1 MEPVLPLFPLELV
14 VFIGE
19 HLNLHIFEP
28 RYRQLMQEA
37 EEEGILFGIPA
48 FVEGRVMPVGTRM
61 RLQSIEKRYPDGKL
75 DVRTQGVDLFRIME
89 LYNPAPEKLYSGA
102 TVQDLPVNLTGDPI
116 AAQQILEQV
125 RRLFQMLGIQ
135 KTLPEDPTTFSTY
148 EIGHHVGFSL
158 EQEYEFLCMTEEVE
172 RQQFML
178 AHLEHFIPMVEE
190 ANRLRERVKMN
201 GHFKN
206 IIPPKF

>member
-1 MEPVLPLFPLELV
+1 MEPVLPLFPLQLV

-19 HLNLHIFEP
+19 NLNLHIFEP
-28 RYRQLMQEA
+28 RYRQLVQEA
-37 EEEGILFGIPA
+37 EDDDQLFGIPA
-48 FVEGRVMPVGTRM
+48 FIDGQVMPIGTRV
-61 RLQSIEKRYPDGKL
+61 RLKSIEKRYPDGKM
-75 DVRTQGVDLFRIME
+75 DVRTEGVDLFRIME
-89 LYNPAPEKLYSGA
+89 LYNPAPDKLYSGA
-102 TVQDLPVNLTGDPI
+102 TVQEMPVNMQGDPLT
-116 AAQQILEQV
+116 AQQILEQV
-125 RRLFQMLGIQ
+125 RHLFTLLGIQ
-135 KTLPEDPTTFSTY
+135 KTLPTDASVFSTY

-158 EQEYEFLCMTEEVE
+158 EQEYEFLCIPAEIE
-172 RQQFML
+172 RQQFMI